1 MVQIGTIQSGKV
13 IDENERT
20 YFIQID
26 GVTFGLSKHEINKP
40 LKLGSTFKGFI
51 YENDKHRM
59 KITRN
64 TPEIGIERYG
74 WGTVVGSKF
83 DLGVFVDIGLPDKD
97 IAVSMDVLPSM
108 NSLWPNTGD
117 KLMIA
122 LETDKKNRIW
132 GKLADKEIFHAISQP
147 VTSSKMK
154 NTNISLTVTN
164 PKLKGTEVISD
175 HYNLGFIDKSEQD
188 EEPRLGQQ
196 LTGRVIGIRPNKT
209 LYLSIRPRGYEVM
222 DENAEMIKKILE
234 NTVGNK
240 LNFTDKSS
248 PEEIKNFFGI
258 SKAQFKR
265 AIGRLLKTNV
275 IRINSDNIELIKK
288 EL

>member
-1 MVQIGTIQSGKV
+1 MIQLGTTQSGKV

-20 YFIQID
+20 YFVQID
-26 GVTFGLSKHEINKP
+26 GVTFALSKKEIIKP
-40 LKLGSTFKGFI
+40 LKLGSNFKGFT

-64 TPEIGIERYG
+64 VPEIGIDRYG
-74 WGTVVGSKF
+74 WGKVVGSKF

-97 IAVSMDVLPSM
+97 IAVSMDDLPSM
-108 NSLWPNTGD
+108 KSLWPNTGD
-117 KLMIA
+117 ILMIA
-122 LETDKKNRIW
+122 LEIDKKNRIW

-147 VTSSKMK
+147 VTNPKMK
-154 NTNISLTVTN
+154 NTNVDITVTN

-175 HYNLGFIDKSEQD
+175 HFNLGFIDKSEQD

-196 LTGRVIGIRPNKT
+196 LKGRVIGVRPNKT

-222 DENAEMIKKILE
+222 DEDAQMIKTILE
-234 NTVGNK
+234 NTDGYK
-240 LNFTDKSS
+240 LMYNDKSS
-248 PEEIKNFFGI
+248 PEEIKKFFGI

-265 AIGRLLKTNV
+265 AIGRLLKQNV

-288 EL
+288 DL